1 MCVRVSVCVHT
12 VELLKESDN
21 LSSMPIIPEFEM
33 WRQKDQLLEAGL
45 DKRRLCQKQVTSA

>member
-45 DKRRLCQKQVTSA
+45 DKGRLCQKQVTSA